1 MSNGVMTNEYN
12 IILLLLIY
20 SLNFTDIT
28 KSDNNN
34 NIM

>member
-1 MSNGVMTNEYN
+1 MTNEYN
-12 IILLLLIY
+12 ILLLLLLIY